1 MNSDTSRSSF
11 GQRGNA
17 HHPKTSN
24 PTPGNGAPTTHPANN
39 WQPLPSVVSA
49 RVIVVGQPSV
59 AWGLEQAV
67 NAALA
72 WSEATLAAP

>member
-1 MNSDTSRSSF
+1 MLRLAWVCWPLTSPPWGTR
-11 GQRGNA
+11 
-17 HHPKTSN
+17 
-24 PTPGNGAPTTHPANN
+24 PTTGNPYQV
-39 WQPLPSVVSA
+39 WCL
-49 RVIVVGQPSV
+49 RWVIVVGQPSV

>member
-39 WQPLPSVVSA
+39 WHPYQVWCL
-49 RVIVVGQPSV
+49 RWVIVVGQPSV

>member
-49 RVIVVGQPSV
+49 MGDRRRPAERG
-59 AWGLEQAV
+59 WGLEQAV